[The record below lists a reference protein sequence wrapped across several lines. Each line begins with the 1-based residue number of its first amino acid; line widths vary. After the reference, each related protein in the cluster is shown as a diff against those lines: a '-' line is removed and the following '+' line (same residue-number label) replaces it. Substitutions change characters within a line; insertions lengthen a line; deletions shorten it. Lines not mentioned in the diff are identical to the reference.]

1 VKLIGLDLSDQP
13 LSLLQLLQLGNRDAC
28 ILLLLQGGIDRID
41 PLQAVLHGGQHLLLQ
56 EGDLLLSVGMLNPGA
71 AEKLADLGGRS
82 RRLRARP

>member
-1 VKLIGLDLSDQP
+1 MRLIGLDLSDQP

-56 EGDLLLSVGMLNPGA
+56 EGDLLLSVGV
-71 AEKLADLGGRS
+71 R
-82 RRLRARP
+82 